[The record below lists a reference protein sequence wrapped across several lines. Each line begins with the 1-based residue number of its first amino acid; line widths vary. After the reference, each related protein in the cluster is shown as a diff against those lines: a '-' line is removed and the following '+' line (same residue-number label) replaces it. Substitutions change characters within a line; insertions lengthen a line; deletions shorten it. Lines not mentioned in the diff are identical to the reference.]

1 MRVNGALRHLLVVV
15 VALASCGAVHAQSS
29 EELKG
34 MLEQAL
40 RTIQDLQSRVQALE
54 AQQRAQPSTGPAAAA
69 APPPIPA
76 NVAQP
81 APTPEAAAAPVLAT
95 NVAAEAGSPGAEK
108 AKAEIYGQ
116 VMFDAIYDAKR
127 MHPAWQAT
135 LRPSQIPVTCP
146 ADPGCGKDGSFLLSV
161 RQSSLGLRTAIPTPL
176 GLLKTDL
183 AFDLFGTDGGTNIH
197 WLRAWAE
204 LGGWGV
210 GQTDSNFMNLDAFPN
225 VIDYWGPAGM
235 VFLRNPQ
242 LRYTGRAGE
251 GLAWVVSLEAPNSVI
266 DTGKLSQVDPA
277 LGSGVTPH
285 NRLPD
290 LVGSLRVEREWGHVK
305 AAAILREV
313 GFQTSTTASGNPSNA
328 KTGYGLNVSGT
339 LKLFGPDTL
348 SWGLAGGKAIASY
361 MNDGGTDLAP
371 DASLRAQAVS
381 SLGWFLYYGHA
392 WDARLTSTIGYSQHR
407 QDNTA
412 GQAGNALHA
421 GSYASANLLYALTK
435 NVLLGGEFVWGR
447 RENKDGNSA
456 IDSRF
461 QFSTKVSF

>member
-1 MRVNGALRHLLVVV
+1 
-15 VALASCGAVHAQSS
+15 
-29 EELKG
+29 
-34 MLEQAL
+34 
-40 RTIQDLQSRVQALE
+40 
-54 AQQRAQPSTGPAAAA
+54 
-69 APPPIPA
+69 
-76 NVAQP
+76 
-81 APTPEAAAAPVLAT
+81 
-95 NVAAEAGSPGAEK
+95 
-108 AKAEIYGQ
+108 
-116 VMFDAIYDAKR
+116 
-127 MHPAWQAT
+127 
-135 LRPSQIPVTCP
+135 
-146 ADPGCGKDGSFLLSV
+146 
-161 RQSSLGLRTAIPTPL
+161 
-176 GLLKTDL
+176 
-183 AFDLFGTDGGTNIH
+183 
-197 WLRAWAE
+197 
-204 LGGWGV
+204 
-210 GQTDSNFMNLDAFPN
+210 
-225 VIDYWGPAGM
+225 
-235 VFLRNPQ
+235 
-242 LRYTGRAGE
+242 
-251 GLAWVVSLEAPNSVI
+251 
-266 DTGKLSQVDPA
+266 
-277 LGSGVTPH
+277 VTPH

-290 LVGSLRVEREWGHVK
+290 LVGSLRLERDWGHVK

-328 KTGYGLNVSGT
+328 KTGYGLNVSGM

>member
-1 MRVNGALRHLLVVV
+1 MRANSLLRILLAV
-15 VALASCGAVHAQSS
+15 VAALATCGTVHAQSS

-54 AQQRAQPSTGPAAAA
+54 AQQRAQPPAVPAAVAPQAAAA
-69 APPPIPA
+69 ASTAHPAASAEPI
-76 NVAQP
+76 
-81 APTPEAAAAPVLAT
+81 AAPVLAP
-95 NVAAEAGSPGAEK
+95 NVAAEAGTADAEK
-108 AKAEIYGQ
+108 ARAEIYGQ
-116 VMFDAIYDAKR
+116 VMVDAIYDAKR

-161 RQSSLGLRTAIPTPL
+161 RQSSLGLRAAIPTPL
-176 GLLKTDL
+176 GLVKTDL

-210 GQTDSNFMNLDAFPN
+210 GQTDSNFMNIDAFPN

-251 GLAWVVSLEAPNSVI
+251 GLAWAVSLEAPNSVI

-277 LGSGVTPH
+277 LGTGVTPH

-290 LVGSLRVEREWGHVK
+290 LVGSVRLERDWGHVK
-305 AAAILREV
+305 AAGILREV

-339 LKLFGPDTL
+339 FKLFDPGTL

-392 WDARLTSTIGYSQHR
+392 WDARLTSAIGYSQHR

-435 NVLLGGEFVWGR
+435 NVLLGGELVWGR
-447 RENKDGNSA
+447 RENKDGSA
-456 IDSRF
+456 ASDSRF